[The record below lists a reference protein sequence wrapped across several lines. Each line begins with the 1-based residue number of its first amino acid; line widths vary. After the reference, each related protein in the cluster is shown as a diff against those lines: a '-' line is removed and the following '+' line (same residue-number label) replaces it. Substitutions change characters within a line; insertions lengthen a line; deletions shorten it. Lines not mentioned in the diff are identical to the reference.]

1 MGYALKKIV
10 YRLLS
15 MKADYAMPL
24 NSLPFVSYY
33 ERAIIYRPD
42 ILRVYSG
49 GLIIKNIMVVYC

>member
-1 MGYALKKIV
+1 
-10 YRLLS
+10 